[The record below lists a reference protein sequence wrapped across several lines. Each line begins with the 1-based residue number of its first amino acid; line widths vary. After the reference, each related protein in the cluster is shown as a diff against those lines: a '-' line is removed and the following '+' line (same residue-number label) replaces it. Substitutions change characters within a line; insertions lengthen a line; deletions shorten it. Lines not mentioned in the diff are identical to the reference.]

1 MKLITVVFNIVLVV
15 FTCLVLITDG
25 ISKEAG
31 YILLALLLL
40 FVPIFN
46 LVIIF
51 SSRANNGWLDFHL
64 NRKAAEVQMKTH
76 DTSIR
81 RPVLKIIAII
91 CNIVLLAFSVWAFAS
106 QYPHPKESGFILFA
120 VIVFLTPVLS
130 LVALAFNK
138 NQL

>member
-1 MKLITVVFNIVLVV
+1 MKLLTVVFNIVLVV

-25 ISKEAG
+25 LTKEVG
-31 YILLALLLL
+31 YILLTLLLL

-46 LVIIF
+46 LIIIF
-51 SSRANNGWLDFHL
+51 SSRANNDWLDFHL
-64 NRKAAEVQMKTH
+64 KRKAAEGRIKTD

-91 CNIVLLAFSVWAFAS
+91 CNIVLLGFSVWAFAS

-120 VIVFLTPVLS
+120 VIVFITPVLS
-130 LVALAFNK
+130 LVTLAFNK
-138 NQL
+138 K

>member
-1 MKLITVVFNIVLVV
+1 MKLLTVVFNIVLVV

-25 ISKEAG
+25 LSKEVV
-31 YILLALLLL
+31 YILLTLLLL

-46 LVIIF
+46 LIIIF
-51 SSRANNGWLDFHL
+51 SSRANNDWLDFHL
-64 NRKAAEVQMKTH
+64 KRKAAEGRIKTD

-91 CNIVLLAFSVWAFAS
+91 CNIVLLGFSVWAFAS

-120 VIVFLTPVLS
+120 VIVFITPVLS
-130 LVALAFNK
+130 LVTLAFNK
-138 NQL
+138 K

>member
-1 MKLITVVFNIVLVV
+1 MKLLTVVFNIVLVV

-25 ISKEAG
+25 LSKEVG
-31 YILLALLLL
+31 YILLTLLLL

-46 LVIIF
+46 LIIIF
-51 SSRANNGWLDFHL
+51 SSRANNDWLDFHL
-64 NRKAAEVQMKTH
+64 KRKAAEGRIKTD

-91 CNIVLLAFSVWAFAS
+91 CNIVLLGFSVWAFAS

-120 VIVFLTPVLS
+120 VIVFITPVLS
-130 LVALAFNK
+130 LVTLAFNK
-138 NQL
+138 K

>member
-1 MKLITVVFNIVLVV
+1 MKLLTVVFNIVLVV

-25 ISKEAG
+25 LSKEVG
-31 YILLALLLL
+31 YILLTLLLL

-46 LVIIF
+46 LIIIF
-51 SSRANNGWLDFHL
+51 NSRANNDWLDFHL
-64 NRKAAEVQMKTH
+64 KRKAAEGRMKTD

-91 CNIVLLAFSVWAFAS
+91 CNIVLLGFSVWAFAS

-120 VIVFLTPVLS
+120 VIVFITPVLS
-130 LVALAFNK
+130 LVTLAFNK
-138 NQL
+138 K

>member
-1 MKLITVVFNIVLVV
+1 MKLLTVVFNIVLVV

-25 ISKEAG
+25 LSKEVG
-31 YILLALLLL
+31 YILLTLLLL

-46 LVIIF
+46 LIIIF
-51 SSRANNGWLDFHL
+51 NSRANNDWLDFHL
-64 NRKAAEVQMKTH
+64 KRKAAEGRIKTD

-91 CNIVLLAFSVWAFAS
+91 CNIVLLGFSVWAFAS

-120 VIVFLTPVLS
+120 VIVFITPVLS
-130 LVALAFNK
+130 LVTLAFNK
-138 NQL
+138 K

>member
-1 MKLITVVFNIVLVV
+1 MKLLTVVFNIVLVV

-25 ISKEAG
+25 LSKEVG
-31 YILLALLLL
+31 YILLTLLLL

-46 LVIIF
+46 LIIIF
-51 SSRANNGWLDFHL
+51 SSRANNDWLDFHL
-64 NRKAAEVQMKTH
+64 KRKAAEGRIKTD

-91 CNIVLLAFSVWAFAS
+91 CNIVLLGFSVWAFAS

-120 VIVFLTPVLS
+120 VILFLTPVLS
-130 LVALAFNK
+130 LITLAFNK
-138 NQL
+138 K

>member
-1 MKLITVVFNIVLVV
+1 MKLLTVVFNIVLVV

-25 ISKEAG
+25 LSKEVG
-31 YILLALLLL
+31 YILLTLLLL

-46 LVIIF
+46 LIIIF
-51 SSRANNGWLDFHL
+51 SSRANNDWLNFHL
-64 NRKAAEVQMKTH
+64 KRKAAEGRIKTD

-91 CNIVLLAFSVWAFAS
+91 CNIVLLGFSVWAFAS

-120 VIVFLTPVLS
+120 VIVFITPVLS
-130 LVALAFNK
+130 LVTLAFNK
-138 NQL
+138 K

>member
-1 MKLITVVFNIVLVV
+1 MKLLTVVFNIVLVV

-25 ISKEAG
+25 LSKEVG
-31 YILLALLLL
+31 YILLTLLLL

-46 LVIIF
+46 LIIIF
-51 SSRANNGWLDFHL
+51 SSRANNDWLDFHL
-64 NRKAAEVQMKTH
+64 KRKAAEGRIKTD

-91 CNIVLLAFSVWAFAS
+91 CNIVLLGFSVWAFAS

-130 LVALAFNK
+130 LVTLAFNK
-138 NQL
+138 R

>member
-25 ISKEAG
+25 VSKEVG
-31 YILLALLLL
+31 YILLTLLLL

-46 LVIIF
+46 LIIIF

-64 NRKAAEVQMKTH
+64 KRKASEVQMKTD

-91 CNIVLLAFSVWAFAS
+91 CNIVLLVFSVWAFVS

-120 VIVFLTPVLS
+120 FIVFLTPVLS
-130 LVALAFNK
+130 LVALAFSK
-138 NQL
+138 K